1 MSKKANP
8 ALVGSFVVG
17 AVVLIV
23 IAVVALGSA
32 DLFRSRP
39 RAVAYFDTSVN
50 GLNVGAP
57 VTWLGVRIGSV
68 TEIRMDFDAERRS
81 VRIPVFMEFEPE
93 RLNVIGGD
101 ADTIRIKDLVT
112 KGLRAQLQSQSMV
125 TGQLY
130 VDLAM
135 RPDTPAH
142 LQSGGGGFVVPEIPT
157 VKSELDTLK
166 EAIERLPLKE
176 LGETAMVTLSNVD
189 KLISSPE
196 LKSLLVRLASSA
208 QELQGTLQDVHGQ
221 VKPIAGSIVGGAD
234 AIRDSFAGMQD
245 VEKDLKTTLGEFQ
258 KTATTANVQVEKVA
272 ADLHNSL
279 LAADQSFREAQVALA
294 SVNSLIGPNSQQR
307 SDLNQV
313 MRNLTYASQSLRG
326 FADELERNPNALITG
341 KK

>member
-17 AVVLIV
+17 AVVLII

-39 RAVAYFDTSVN
+39 RAVAYFDGSVN

-68 TEIRMDFDAERRS
+68 TEIRMDFDAARRL

-93 RLNVIGGD
+93 RVNIIDGD
-101 ADTIRIKDLVT
+101 ADTIKIKDLVS

-142 LQSGGGGFVVPEIPT
+142 LQNNGSFVVPEIPT

-176 LGETAMVTLSNVD
+176 LGETAMGTLSNVD

-196 LKSLLVRLASSA
+196 LKNLLVQLSASA

-221 VKPIAGSIVGGAD
+221 VKPLTGSIEGGANAVRD
-234 AIRDSFAGMQD
+234 AFNGMQS
-245 VEKDLKTTLGEFQ
+245 VEGDLRTTLGEFQ
-258 KTATTANVQVEKVA
+258 KTAVTTDAQVTKMAN
-272 ADLHNSL
+272 DLHTAL
-279 LAADQSFREAQVALA
+279 LSADQAFREAQVALA
-294 SVNSLIGPNSQQR
+294 SVDSVIGPNSPQR

-313 MRNLTYASQSLRG
+313 LRNLTYTSQSLRG
-326 FADELERNPNALITG
+326 FVDELDRNPNALLTG